1 MKKNRHSESTL
12 WCSVM
17 LCALCSLQS
26 RFVGCNDVQE
36 EHHAPDAPKTP
47 LSWCKIHRTSAKKS
61 TELLASTQNSRS
73 EDNLETQATLKR
85 RNHRRKENKRK
96 NKRKSD
102 EIDMDWHGLTWI
114 DMDWQRR
121 FLSIATDVATHSN
134 RLLHVSFVEGNGC
147 AIRSKFRS
155 VKQLLSLNLNSSHA
169 FDAFEIHLLPGSFTM
184 GKQTDK
190 TDVCIGLFW
199 QRDSNACCASLK
211 YHAYIQEEW
220 VDTVSFGS
228 LAQWAQ
234 HPLRSGI

>member
-36 EHHAPDAPKTP
+36 EHHLLTRPKRHWAGAKSIAHRRRNPLSCWHQPKTHAAKTTWRP
-47 LSWCKIHRTSAKKS
+47 KRRSSDATTDARRTSAKTS
-61 TELLASTQNSRS
+61 ASPMR
-73 EDNLETQATLKR
+73 
-85 RNHRRKENKRK
+85 
-96 NKRKSD
+96 
-102 EIDMDWHGLTWI
+102 LTWI

>member
-114 DMDWQRR
+114 D
-121 FLSIATDVATHSN
+121 S
-134 RLLHVSFVEGNGC
+134 G
-147 AIRSKFRS
+147 
-155 VKQLLSLNLNSSHA
+155 
-169 FDAFEIHLLPGSFTM
+169 
-184 GKQTDK
+184 
-190 TDVCIGLFW
+190 
-199 QRDSNACCASLK
+199 DSCPLQQMLQPILIDCCMWASLK
-211 YHAYIQEEW
+211 EMVAQSVPSSVRSNNSCLSIWIRVMPSTLLKFICFLEASPWENKLTKLMFALDYFGKEIPMHAARHWNTMHISRRNE
-220 VDTVSFGS
+220 
-228 LAQWAQ
+228 
-234 HPLRSGI
+234 